1 MSQHSAEGG
10 RAPERGDD
18 TKDSAGPAG
27 RGAGDVIGVPGPPA
41 PFEPFPLDSTE
52 RIYDSPWVGLRR
64 DMLRLDNGELQEH
77 HVVEVGD
84 AVSIV
89 PFRTD
94 GRLVMVGQHRHTH
107 GHTHWEVPAGRID
120 AGEAP
125 IECAARELRE
135 ETGYEAGRLVPLPG
149 YYTCNGIS
157 NHWIHPFAALDCELR
172 HEQQLDPSERM
183 IVETFAP
190 DEVEAM
196 LRAGTLHDGLSLI
209 ALFYSRLLLP

>member
-1 MSQHSAEGG
+1 MT
-10 RAPERGDD
+10 DD
-18 TKDSAGPAG
+18 
-27 RGAGDVIGVPGPPA
+27 RHAGDRPPGDPKVPGAPP
-41 PFEPFPLDSTE
+41 PFEPFELASTE

-64 DMLRLDNGELQEH
+64 DMLRLGNGELQEH

-84 AVSIV
+84 AVSVV
-89 PFRTD
+89 PIRTD
-94 GRLVMVGQHRHTH
+94 GRLVMVGQLRHTH
-107 GHTHWEVPAGRID
+107 GNTHWEVPAGRID